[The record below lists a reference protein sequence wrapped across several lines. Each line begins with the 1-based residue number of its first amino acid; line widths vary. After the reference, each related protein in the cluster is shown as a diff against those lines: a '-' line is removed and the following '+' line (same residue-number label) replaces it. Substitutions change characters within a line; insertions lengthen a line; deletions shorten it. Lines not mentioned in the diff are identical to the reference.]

1 MTAAASRMPT
11 LASTLWP
18 TAHNESRLVQ
28 NVLLALVGSAL
39 LTLSAKVQVPLYPVP
54 ISMQTFVVLVLGM
67 TFGWRLGLATVLLY
81 LAEGAAGLPVFANTP
96 ERGIGLPYMMGP
108 TGGFLV
114 GFALA
119 ALFCGLL
126 AERGWD
132 RSLWRTAIAIAV
144 GHAIILSLGW
154 AWLAVLTGSAAKAY
168 AVGVYPF
175 YEATIYKT
183 LLAVAVMPGSWWLIG
198 RFRK

>member
-1 MTAAASRMPT
+1 MTSATHRLPT
-11 LASTLWP
+11 LAATLFP
-18 TAHNESRLVQ
+18 TARNETRLAQ

-54 ISMQTFVVLVLGM
+54 MSMQTFVVLVLGM
-67 TFGWRLGLATVLLY
+67 AYGPRLGLATVLLY

-108 TGGFLV
+108 TGGFLL
-114 GFALA
+114 GFAISA
-119 ALFCGLL
+119 WFCGWL

-132 RSLWRTAIAIAV
+132 RSLWRTAIAITV
-144 GHAIILSLGW
+144 GHAIILGLGW
-154 AWLAVLTGSAAKAY
+154 AWLATLVGPEKAY
-168 AVGVYPF
+168 LGGIAPF
-175 YEATIYKT
+175 YIATVYKT
-183 LLAVAVMPGSWWLIG
+183 VLAVAVMPGAWWLVR

>member
-1 MTAAASRMPT
+1 MTAATHRLPT
-11 LASTLWP
+11 LAATLFP
-18 TAHNESRLVQ
+18 TSRNETRLAQ

-67 TFGWRLGLATVLLY
+67 AYGPRLGLATVLLY

-114 GFALA
+114 GFAVGA
-119 ALFCGLL
+119 WFCGWL

-132 RSLWRTAIAIAV
+132 RSLWRTAIAITL
-144 GHAIILSLGW
+144 GHVIILGLGW
-154 AWLAVLTGSAAKAY
+154 AWLATLIGPVKAY
-168 AVGVYPF
+168 FGGIAPF
-175 YEATIYKT
+175 YLATLYKT
-183 LLAVAVMPGSWWLIG
+183 VLAVAVMPGAWWLVG